1 MHEKAVRCMQQG
13 ITVQT
18 NWILGLHLLFRT
30 WWNKTNLFED
40 ESIITFTLWLRLAT
54 IKENKCLSSDVG
66 LAVPALIK
74 SSFRKLSYSRWELNG
89 KTPWFSGASNFKVTV
104 IWLGCEIPL
113 CCTMKEDLW
122 HVWWNNKH
130 IASLHH
136 NKHSCTEPGLKY
148 YQELILNIKI
158 MCLFWKRIYIKKAGY
173 CSCFQL
179 HLDLKVT
186 PLFNCS
192 ECCWVWHKYE
202 KLFFPGWNRWMQ
214 AVITTRLVYSKQ
226 LRSQER
232 HVIHVQEKG
241 MSNRDKRY

>member
-40 ESIITFTLWLRLAT
+40 ESVITFMLWLRLAT

-89 KTPWFSGASNFKVTV
+89 KTPWFSGASSFKVTV

-113 CCTMKEDLW
+113 CCTMKEDF
-122 HVWWNNKH
+122 
-130 IASLHH
+130 
-136 NKHSCTEPGLKY
+136 C
-148 YQELILNIKI
+148 
-158 MCLFWKRIYIKKAGY
+158 
-173 CSCFQL
+173 
-179 HLDLKVT
+179 
-186 PLFNCS
+186 
-192 ECCWVWHKYE
+192 
-202 KLFFPGWNRWMQ
+202 
-214 AVITTRLVYSKQ
+214 
-226 LRSQER
+226 
-232 HVIHVQEKG
+232 G
-241 MSNRDKRY
+241 MSGEITSTLLPYTIINIAALSLAWNIIRN

>member
-40 ESIITFTLWLRLAT
+40 ESVITFMLWLRLAT

-89 KTPWFSGASNFKVTV
+89 KTPWFSRASSFKVTV

-113 CCTMKEDLW
+113 CCTMKEDF
-122 HVWWNNKH
+122 
-130 IASLHH
+130 
-136 NKHSCTEPGLKY
+136 C
-148 YQELILNIKI
+148 
-158 MCLFWKRIYIKKAGY
+158 
-173 CSCFQL
+173 
-179 HLDLKVT
+179 
-186 PLFNCS
+186 
-192 ECCWVWHKYE
+192 
-202 KLFFPGWNRWMQ
+202 
-214 AVITTRLVYSKQ
+214 
-226 LRSQER
+226 
-232 HVIHVQEKG
+232 G
-241 MSNRDKRY
+241 MSGEITSTLLPYTIINIAALSLAWNIIRN